1 MAEILKIE
9 ELGFILKVKS
19 IGTASALDIVGKE
32 KKKKKKG
39 IIFRILAREMRH
51 KVVLS
56 NQIET

>member
-1 MAEILKIE
+1 M
-9 ELGFILKVKS
+9 GFILKVKS

-32 KKKKKKG
+32 KKKKKG